1 MYNINLKEI
10 NGNKTFI
17 FNGPIDSNVT
27 DEIRTF
33 VESHCASEDKVIFDM
48 ANVEY
53 MSSAGLRVILKTAKS
68 VKEFEVIN
76 VCVELYNIFDMVG
89 FTQMI
94 KIKKAL
100 REISIEGK
108 ELIGEGYMGKVY
120 RLDPDTII
128 KVFKRGSDI
137 SDIEREIGLAKK
149 AFVLGVPT
157 AIPFDI
163 VKVKEGGYGSV
174 FELLKSSSF
183 NKLFINNPE
192 KEDEYIDMYVGI
204 IKAITSIEAK
214 NPGDFPR
221 KIDNAIEWVNYL
233 KENKVYDE
241 KTLDKL
247 DALIKTIPEDNH
259 LIHGDCHIK
268 NIMMQGDEP
277 FLIDMDTLGV
287 GHPIFELTAIFL
299 TYIGYPDKFPG
310 NVEDFLG
317 IEDRLA
323 KKLFNKTI
331 ESLYKDKT
339 DDERKQIV
347 EKCALLGYMWLT
359 YKTLIF
365 EPENKVRLDNAKEK
379 VMGLIDKFETLVF

>member
-1 MYNINLKEI
+1 MYKIDLKNE
-10 NGNKTFI
+10 NGKKVFL
-17 FNGPIDSNVT
+17 FHGPIDSNVT
-27 DEIRTF
+27 DEIRNF
-33 VESHCASEDKVIFDM
+33 VEANYTSTDNVIFD
-48 ANVEY
+48 VEDVSY
-53 MSSAGLRVILKTAKS
+53 MSSAGLRVILKAAKS
-68 VKEFEVIN
+68 VKSFEVIN
-76 VCVELYNIFDMVG
+76 ANSELYNIFDMVG

-94 KIKKAL
+94 KISKAMRVL
-100 REISIEGK
+100 SIEGK

-137 SDIEREIGLAKK
+137 NDIEREISLAKK

-174 FELLKSSSF
+174 FELLKSNCF
-183 NKLFINNPE
+183 NKLFINHPE
-192 KEDEYIDMYVGI
+192 KTDEYIKMYINVI
-204 IKAITSIEAK
+204 KTIMSIKATDPTA
-214 NPGDFPR
+214 FPH
-221 KIDNAIEWVNYL
+221 KIDNAIAWVESL
-233 KENKVYDE
+233 RKDKAFDE

-247 DALIKTIPEDNH
+247 EKLVHTIPDTNG

-277 FLIDMDTLGV
+277 FLIDMDTLGI

-310 NVEDFLG
+310 NALDFLG
-317 IEDRLA
+317 INDELCQ
-323 KKLFNKTI
+323 KIFYSTI
-331 ESLYKDKT
+331 NELYKDRSEN
-339 DDERKQIV
+339 EREEIV

-359 YKTLIF
+359 QKTLFF
-365 EPENKVRLDNAKEK
+365 EPENLLRLNNAKEK
-379 VMGLIDKFETLVF
+379 VLALIDKYETLEF

>member
-1 MYNINLKEI
+1 MYEI
-10 NGNKTFI
+10 NIKVCDNTKVFI
-17 FNGPIDSNVT
+17 FNGAIDSNVT
-27 DEIRTF
+27 DEIRNF
-33 VESHCASEDKVIFDM
+33 VESNSSSSDSVIFDM
-48 ANVEY
+48 EKVPY
-53 MSSAGLRVILKTAKS
+53 MSSAGLRVVLKTAKS

-76 VCVELYNIFDMVG
+76 ASVELYNIFDMVG

-94 KIKKAL
+94 KIKKAM

-128 KVFKRGSDI
+128 KVFKRTSDT
-137 SDIEREIGLAKK
+137 SDIEREISLAKK
-149 AFVLGVPT
+149 AFILGVPT

-183 NKLFINNPE
+183 NKLLINHPE
-192 KEDEYIDMYVGI
+192 KEDEYIKMYVNI
-204 IKAITSIEAK
+204 IKTITSIEAK
-214 NPGDFPR
+214 NPSEFPR
-221 KIDNAIEWVNYL
+221 KINDALTWVNGL
-233 KENKVYDE
+233 KEAKAYDE
-241 KTLDKL
+241 ATLAKL
-247 DALIKTIPEDNH
+247 EKLVNTIPESSH

-287 GHPIFELTAIFL
+287 GHIIFELTAIFL

-310 NVEDFLG
+310 NVQEFLG
-317 IEDRLA
+317 ISDETA
-323 KKLFNKTI
+323 KKLFYSTI
-331 ESLYKDKT
+331 DSLYADKSKE
-339 DDERKQIV
+339 ERNTIV
-347 EKCALLGYMWLT
+347 EKCALFGYMWLT
-359 YKTLIF
+359 YKTLLF

-379 VMGLIDKFETLVF
+379 VMSLIDKYDTLNF